1 MTKANTGLNGL
12 YTPVGKVIEGMDVVH
27 KIEEVEVKAA
37 DDSSDNSS
45 KSSSTS
51 EVSTPV
57 NPPVVTSITVDT
69 QGVTYDLP
77 NTLSAFDYM
86 SWFYQNYKF
95 GQ

>member
-1 MTKANTGLNGL
+1 
-12 YTPVGKVIEGMDVVH
+12 MDVVH

-37 DDSSDNSS
+37 DDSSDSDS
-45 KSSSTS
+45 ESSSSS

-77 NTLSAFDYM
+77 NTLDAFDYM
-86 SWFYQNYKF
+86 SWLYKNYNF